1 MKDTHSRMRRALG
14 EENHIRAIDIRIA
27 GIKREIGEELKRPA
41 PDFLRLSKLKRQ
53 KLHLKDTVRR
63 VLSAATNPQVQ
74 HSVAPT
80 RLTYVD
86 ARND

>member
-14 EENHIRAIDIRIA
+14 EKNHIRAIDLRIA
-27 GIKREIGEELKRPA
+27 GIKREIGDELKRPA

-63 VLSAATNPQVQ
+63 VLCAATNPQVQ
-74 HSVAPT
+74 HSEPPT
-80 RLTYVD
+80 HLTCVD